1 MKCLVDTNLL
11 LRSVQSSHPLNST
24 ASGSINS
31 LLQQDEQ
38 LFIVPQTVIE
48 FWCVATRPESA
59 NGLGLSI
66 AETTQRISAFR
77 QALILLPDIDG
88 IFEKW
93 ERIVEDHQ
101 VAGKKVYDAR
111 LVAAMIVHDVSH
123 ILAFNTDDFKR
134 ITEITVINPQDIN

>member
-11 LRSVQSSHPLNST
+11 LRSVQSSHPMNST

-38 LFIVPQTVIE
+38 LFIVPQIVIE
-48 FWCVATRPESA
+48 FWCVATRPASA

-66 AETTQRISAFR
+66 AETTQRVSAFR
-77 QALILLPDIDG
+77 QALTLLPDIDG

-93 ERIVEDHQ
+93 ERIVEDYQ

-123 ILAFNTDDFKR
+123 ILTFNTDDFKR
-134 ITEITVINPQDIN
+134 FTEITVVNPHDIN